1 MITPEYLD
9 AVVKDTE
16 ETVSKV
22 NMIIIR
28 KIAQSIYKQWV
39 DKGDINFMPST
50 LKQFK
55 ALMGTGLVAENIE
68 YELAMIYPQI
78 QKEIH
83 KAFLNSASEMSR
95 QQVDTAKQIIDIE
108 GIDYDIPATAE
119 QVAIATTASDL
130 MLSKEQIRILENDYK
145 RTNRTLKN
153 ITNTAGYS
161 TEILYKDLC
170 DELYMEVRQGRSM
183 DQVLQEAITRFGK
196 QGIKVQYGNRAVNLE
211 VAVARAVRTAINQCN
226 GEIVLQGCREMGV
239 NYVKVSEHLGAR
251 VTDTDDYTNHSWWQG
266 KVYSL
271 DWNNP
276 LLGKFEASNDL
287 PNRVEYLAMIK
298 DATERKK
305 AEEYPDFIETCGYG
319 DILGICGVNCRHSF
333 YAWYP
338 GINIDN
344 GPRIDQEENKKRYA
358 QEQKAR
364 AMEREIRSLK
374 REIEATKAINTDAG
388 KARLKELKNR
398 LDEKNL
404 AYRDFVE
411 KNKLNAANWR
421 TKITGFSKADAQK
434 ANGRATAYSN
444 TIDDNKSVLA
454 SISTI
459 ADAKRLPDI
468 KEKARVMREAIN
480 AKRPVYASDLRGV
493 FGKVKSE
500 DGYYDVC
507 LHGAQHYAEYEH
519 TYKIDAQTLS
529 WIISGRRDYKG
540 DDIRLLSCTT
550 GMKDKNGNCF
560 AQQLANELGVNVK
573 APVDKLNIGEYDG
586 KLTVGKGKIPFE
598 NACDIFVPKGR

>member
-39 DKGDINFMPST
+39 DKGEINFMPST

-183 DQVLQEAITRFGK
+183 GQVLQEAITRFGK

-374 REIEATKAINTDAG
+374 REIEATKAIDTDAG

-398 LDEKNL
+398 LNEKNL

-421 TKITGFSKADAQK
+421 TKITGFTKADAKK
-434 ANGRATAYSN
+434 ADRRANQYVKSLAKDENGN
-444 TIDDNKSVLA
+444 IIIEKDLFFPKSVGAKWRNYNVELPNGD
-454 SISTI
+454 IVHFTEGTRITNIKTI
-459 ADAKRLPDI
+459 AGKGRDRQIDEIDI
-468 KEKARVMREAIN
+468 LVDR
-480 AKRPVYASDLRGV
+480 YGGV
-493 FGKVKSE
+493 PEEWMKKKGFGHVDYEGESYLAEVHWYEEPTAGRHKFKVKTHDGNWIQE
-500 DGYYDVC
+500 D
-507 LHGAQHYAEYEH
+507 
-519 TYKIDAQTLS
+519 
-529 WIISGRRDYKG
+529 
-540 DDIRLLSCTT
+540 
-550 GMKDKNGNCF
+550 
-560 AQQLANELGVNVK
+560 
-573 APVDKLNIGEYDG
+573 
-586 KLTVGKGKIPFE
+586 
-598 NACDIFVPKGR
+598 